1 MRSTPQ
7 PGSEPVLTGV
17 TIGTRMTAGPILTNP
32 GRSPTFHRSFWR
44 LRGQRR
50 TQLPLDVRPQ
60 RNARSAAR
68 IIHDFNAVPREILR
82 WYTGS
87 ACRRAR
93 RTRLSAPLLA
103 GPLRRQVGGLVI
115 VLASGPL
122 AGLPHL
128 AHREQP
134 SHART
139 RFRKLFGER
148 RDIDDIVPETENRH
162 TAPPFRETCSSV

>member
-1 MRSTPQ
+1 M
-7 PGSEPVLTGV
+7 
-17 TIGTRMTAGPILTNP
+17 
-32 GRSPTFHRSFWR
+32 
-44 LRGQRR
+44 
-50 TQLPLDVRPQ
+50 
-60 RNARSAAR
+60 
-68 IIHDFNAVPREILR
+68 
-82 WYTGS
+82 
-87 ACRRAR
+87 
-93 RTRLSAPLLA
+93 
-103 GPLRRQVGGLVI
+103 GGLVI